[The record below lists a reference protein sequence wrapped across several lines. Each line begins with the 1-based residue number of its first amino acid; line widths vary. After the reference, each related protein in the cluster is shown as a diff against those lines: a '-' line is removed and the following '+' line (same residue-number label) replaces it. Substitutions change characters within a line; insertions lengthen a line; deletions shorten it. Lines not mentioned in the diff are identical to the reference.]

1 MSQLPHVHVVT
12 KTLYRLLKRPLPMSL
27 IVKTNDLSGWLE
39 LRCLSQAWGGIIL
52 VKGSKTFH
60 FLFQKKAE
68 GIGLRKELVALPD

>member
-1 MSQLPHVHVVT
+1 
-12 KTLYRLLKRPLPMSL
+12 MSL